1 MIIGRD
7 DYLVCNCSK
16 KKRMGSIL
24 VEKVGE
30 IEKRTGSFLIIS
42 YSHVNGP
49 TFFDSTEEI
58 GKIPSI
64 HSRIIISE

>member
-1 MIIGRD
+1 
-7 DYLVCNCSK
+7 
-16 KKRMGSIL
+16 